1 MAALGSLVWVEDTDD
16 AWIDGEVVEANDDD
30 VKVICQTKTVVAK
43 ANAVYPKDPEF
54 PELGVDDMTKLAYL
68 HEPGVLL
75 NLKARYN
82 ANEIYTYTG
91 NILIAVNPFKR
102 LPHLYGND
110 IMEQYKGSD
119 FGELSP
125 HPFAVADSAY
135 RKMINEGVSQAI
147 LVSGESGAGKTE
159 STKMLMQY
167 LAFMGGKAQ
176 SEGRSVEQQ
185 VLESNPVLEAFGN
198 AKTVKNNNSSFQEI
212 EQYKLGEP
220 STFHYLNQSNCY
232 SLSALDDAK
241 EYLAT
246 RKAMDVVGI
255 SSEEQDAIFRT
266 VAAILHLGNIEF
278 EKGEESDAAEPKDDK
293 SRFHLKVAAELFMCD
308 EKALEDSLCKRVM
321 VTRGESI
328 TKSLDPG
335 SAALSRDALAKIVYS
350 KLFDWL
356 VTKINNSIGQD
367 PSSEYII
374 GVLDIYGFESFK
386 TNSFEQFCINLTNE
400 KLQQHF
406 NQHVFKMEQEE
417 YTKEEIDWSYI
428 EFIDNQDV
436 LDLIEKKPG
445 GIIALIDEACMF
457 PKSTHD
463 TLAQKLYQTFN
474 GHKRFTKPKLARTDF
489 TICHYAG
496 DVTYQTELFLD
507 KNKDYV
513 VREHQALM
521 NSSDCSFVSSLF
533 PKLRLESSNSSKFSS
548 IGSQF
553 KQQLQSLLETLNTTE
568 PHYIRCVKPNNVLKP
583 EIFENINVLHQLRCG
598 GVLEAIRISCA
609 GYPTRKPFSEF
620 LTSFDEVDACKK
632 LLAKVELKGFQIG
645 KTKVFLRAG
654 QMAELDAHR
663 SEALGHSARIIQRK
677 VLTYQSRKKYMMLQS
692 ASRDIQAFCRGR
704 MARLQF
710 ESMRRE
716 AASLR
721 IQKQARTYICQTAYK
736 NLCISAVYI
745 QTELRAMAALV
756 ELQYRKKRHAAILI
770 QAKSNQKMSV
780 SSSAAKET
788 GALQETNTKLEKELK
803 ELTSILELEKQMRM
817 ELEEAKNQEVEE
829 LKAALS
835 DMKLQLGETQETK
848 SEEILKLQSALQDMQ
863 LEFEELA
870 KDLEMTHD
878 LAAENENLKELVS
891 SLQRKTD
898 ESETNYEETGKQSE
912 KQEVPVIDNDAI
924 IKLEAENQQLK
935 ALVSSLEEKIDALDR
950 KHDETSSHITEQLKE
965 SASSDY
971 EIVSDL
977 AAENERL
984 KALVSSL
991 EKEKEGTHMIKEE
1004 SSTEDIDNE
1013 MTKKLAAENKELFD
1027 LVDLLE
1033 KKIVET
1039 EKKYEEASR
1048 LCEERLQKVVDTEN
1062 KYEEASK
1069 LCEERLQQ
1077 VVEAETKLIELK
1089 TSMQRLEEKVSDM
1102 ETEDK
1107 ILRQQALAHSASRK
1121 MSSQMSFTGP
1131 PPMENGHHASLAP
1144 IPSRR
1149 FGTISFRGSRIERQ
1163 PHEYVDVLIKF
1174 VSQKVG
1180 FSHGKPVAAFT
1191 IYKCLIHWKVFE
1203 AEKTSIFDR
1212 MVPVFGSA
1220 IENPED
1226 NDHLTYW
1233 LTNTSTLLFLL
1244 QRSLKNHSTSSASP
1258 RLPPQPTSFFGRMTQ
1273 GFRSPSSGSLSGD
1286 VVQQVDAKVP
1296 ALLFKQQLTAY
1307 VETIYGIV
1315 QENGL
1320 KDSSNEPSSND
1331 LPAQSSEQN
1340 SPAKPSE
1347 DKIPP
1352 EKLPEGSSPEKP
1364 SEEDPHAKISEEN
1377 TPAKPSAD
1385 NAPEETWQGIIDLL
1399 NRLLG
1404 TLQKNYVPLFLAQK
1418 IFSQTFQGINVQ
1430 VFNSLMQQEC
1440 CTFNMGKRVDAFLNE
1455 LEAWWSSWDELKH
1468 TRQAVVL
1475 LVTEQ
1480 KSTITYDN
1488 LTTNLCP
1495 ALSTQQLYR
1504 ICTLCKIDDDK
1515 DHNVSPDVISNLKL
1529 LITDEDEDSRSFSLD
1544 NDSSIPFAADE
1555 ISNCMQEKEF
1565 TNVKAAVELA
1575 DNPNFHF
1582 LKD

>member
-43 ANAVYPKDPEF
+43 VNAVYPKDPEF

-167 LAFMGGKAQ
+167 LAFMGGKDQ
-176 SEGRSVEQQ
+176 TEGRSVEQQ

-198 AKTVKNNNSSFQEI
+198 AKTVKNNNSSFQDI
-212 EQYKLGEP
+212 ERYKLGEP

-620 LTSFDEVDACKK
+620 LTRFRILFPEAANKRRCLCRRRYLRMKK
-632 LLAKVELKGFQIG
+632 AAITTQCGWRVKV
-645 KTKVFLRAG
+645 A
-654 QMAELDAHR
+654 
-663 SEALGHSARIIQRK
+663 
-677 VLTYQSRKKYMMLQS
+677 
-692 ASRDIQAFCRGR
+692 
-704 MARLQF
+704 
-710 ESMRRE
+710 RRE
-716 AASLR
+716 LR
-721 IQKQARTYICQTAYK
+721 K
-736 NLCISAVYI
+736 L
-745 QTELRAMAALV
+745 
-756 ELQYRKKRHAAILI
+756 
-770 QAKSNQKMSV
+770 KM
-780 SSSAAKET
+780 AAKET

-912 KQEVPVIDNDAI
+912 KQEVPVIDNDVI

-991 EKEKEGTHMIKEE
+991 EKEKEGAHMIKEE

-1077 VVEAETKLIELK
+1077 V
-1089 TSMQRLEEKVSDM
+1089 SDM

-1121 MSSQMSFTGP
+1121 MSPQMSFTGH

-1144 IPSRR
+1144 VPSRR
-1149 FGTISFRGSRIERQ
+1149 FGTISFRRSRIEGQ

-1315 QENGL
+1315 QENVKRELEPVLLSCIQGL
-1320 KDSSNEPSSND
+1320 KDSSNEPSSDD

-1340 SPAKPSE
+1340 SPAKSSEQNSLAKPSE

-1430 VFNSLMQQEC
+1430 VFN
-1440 CTFNMGKRVDAFLNE
+1440 
-1455 LEAWWSSWDELKH
+1455 
-1468 TRQAVVL
+1468 
-1475 LVTEQ
+1475 
-1480 KSTITYDN
+1480 
-1488 LTTNLCP
+1488 
-1495 ALSTQQLYR
+1495 R

-1515 DHNVSPDVISNLKL
+1515 DQNVSPDVISNLKL

>member
-1 MAALGSLVWVEDTDD
+1 
-16 AWIDGEVVEANDDD
+16 
-30 VKVICQTKTVVAK
+30 
-43 ANAVYPKDPEF
+43 
-54 PELGVDDMTKLAYL
+54 
-68 HEPGVLL
+68 
-75 NLKARYN
+75 
-82 ANEIYTYTG
+82 
-91 NILIAVNPFKR
+91 
-102 LPHLYGND
+102 
-110 IMEQYKGSD
+110 
-119 FGELSP
+119 
-125 HPFAVADSAY
+125 
-135 RKMINEGVSQAI
+135 
-147 LVSGESGAGKTE
+147 
-159 STKMLMQY
+159 
-167 LAFMGGKAQ
+167 
-176 SEGRSVEQQ
+176 
-185 VLESNPVLEAFGN
+185 
-198 AKTVKNNNSSFQEI
+198 
-212 EQYKLGEP
+212 
-220 STFHYLNQSNCY
+220 
-232 SLSALDDAK
+232 
-241 EYLAT
+241 
-246 RKAMDVVGI
+246 
-255 SSEEQDAIFRT
+255 
-266 VAAILHLGNIEF
+266 
-278 EKGEESDAAEPKDDK
+278 
-293 SRFHLKVAAELFMCD
+293 
-308 EKALEDSLCKRVM
+308 
-321 VTRGESI
+321 
-328 TKSLDPG
+328 
-335 SAALSRDALAKIVYS
+335 
-350 KLFDWL
+350 
-356 VTKINNSIGQD
+356 
-367 PSSEYII
+367 
-374 GVLDIYGFESFK
+374 
-386 TNSFEQFCINLTNE
+386 
-400 KLQQHF
+400 
-406 NQHVFKMEQEE
+406 
-417 YTKEEIDWSYI
+417 
-428 EFIDNQDV
+428 
-436 LDLIEKKPG
+436 
-445 GIIALIDEACMF
+445 
-457 PKSTHD
+457 
-463 TLAQKLYQTFN
+463 
-474 GHKRFTKPKLARTDF
+474 
-489 TICHYAG
+489 
-496 DVTYQTELFLD
+496 
-507 KNKDYV
+507 
-513 VREHQALM
+513 
-521 NSSDCSFVSSLF
+521 
-533 PKLRLESSNSSKFSS
+533 
-548 IGSQF
+548 
-553 KQQLQSLLETLNTTE
+553 
-568 PHYIRCVKPNNVLKP
+568 
-583 EIFENINVLHQLRCG
+583 
-598 GVLEAIRISCA
+598 
-609 GYPTRKPFSEF
+609 
-620 LTSFDEVDACKK
+620 
-632 LLAKVELKGFQIG
+632 
-645 KTKVFLRAG
+645 
-654 QMAELDAHR
+654 
-663 SEALGHSARIIQRK
+663 
-677 VLTYQSRKKYMMLQS
+677 
-692 ASRDIQAFCRGR
+692 
-704 MARLQF
+704 
-710 ESMRRE
+710 
-716 AASLR
+716 
-721 IQKQARTYICQTAYK
+721 
-736 NLCISAVYI
+736 
-745 QTELRAMAALV
+745 
-756 ELQYRKKRHAAILI
+756 
-770 QAKSNQKMSV
+770 MSV

-803 ELTSILELEKQMRM
+803 ELTSILELEKQMRVHM

>member
-1 MAALGSLVWVEDTDD
+1 MYDT
-16 AWIDGEVVEANDDD
+16 
-30 VKVICQTKTVVAK
+30 
-43 ANAVYPKDPEF
+43 
-54 PELGVDDMTKLAYL
+54 
-68 HEPGVLL
+68 
-75 NLKARYN
+75 
-82 ANEIYTYTG
+82 
-91 NILIAVNPFKR
+91 
-102 LPHLYGND
+102 
-110 IMEQYKGSD
+110 
-119 FGELSP
+119 
-125 HPFAVADSAY
+125 
-135 RKMINEGVSQAI
+135 
-147 LVSGESGAGKTE
+147 
-159 STKMLMQY
+159 
-167 LAFMGGKAQ
+167 
-176 SEGRSVEQQ
+176 
-185 VLESNPVLEAFGN
+185 
-198 AKTVKNNNSSFQEI
+198 FQ
-212 EQYKLGEP
+212 
-220 STFHYLNQSNCY
+220 
-232 SLSALDDAK
+232 
-241 EYLAT
+241 
-246 RKAMDVVGI
+246 
-255 SSEEQDAIFRT
+255 
-266 VAAILHLGNIEF
+266 
-278 EKGEESDAAEPKDDK
+278 
-293 SRFHLKVAAELFMCD
+293 
-308 EKALEDSLCKRVM
+308 
-321 VTRGESI
+321 
-328 TKSLDPG
+328 
-335 SAALSRDALAKIVYS
+335 
-350 KLFDWL
+350 
-356 VTKINNSIGQD
+356 
-367 PSSEYII
+367 
-374 GVLDIYGFESFK
+374 
-386 TNSFEQFCINLTNE
+386 
-400 KLQQHF
+400 
-406 NQHVFKMEQEE
+406 
-417 YTKEEIDWSYI
+417 
-428 EFIDNQDV
+428 
-436 LDLIEKKPG
+436 
-445 GIIALIDEACMF
+445 
-457 PKSTHD
+457 
-463 TLAQKLYQTFN
+463 
-474 GHKRFTKPKLARTDF
+474 
-489 TICHYAG
+489 
-496 DVTYQTELFLD
+496 
-507 KNKDYV
+507 
-513 VREHQALM
+513 
-521 NSSDCSFVSSLF
+521 
-533 PKLRLESSNSSKFSS
+533 
-548 IGSQF
+548 
-553 KQQLQSLLETLNTTE
+553 
-568 PHYIRCVKPNNVLKP
+568 
-583 EIFENINVLHQLRCG
+583 
-598 GVLEAIRISCA
+598 
-609 GYPTRKPFSEF
+609 
-620 LTSFDEVDACKK
+620 
-632 LLAKVELKGFQIG
+632 
-645 KTKVFLRAG
+645 
-654 QMAELDAHR
+654 
-663 SEALGHSARIIQRK
+663 
-677 VLTYQSRKKYMMLQS
+677 
-692 ASRDIQAFCRGR
+692 
-704 MARLQF
+704 
-710 ESMRRE
+710 
-716 AASLR
+716 
-721 IQKQARTYICQTAYK
+721 
-736 NLCISAVYI
+736 
-745 QTELRAMAALV
+745 
-756 ELQYRKKRHAAILI
+756 
-770 QAKSNQKMSV
+770 
-780 SSSAAKET
+780 
-788 GALQETNTKLEKELK
+788 
-803 ELTSILELEKQMRM
+803 
-817 ELEEAKNQEVEE
+817 
-829 LKAALS
+829 
-835 DMKLQLGETQETK
+835 
-848 SEEILKLQSALQDMQ
+848 
-863 LEFEELA
+863 
-870 KDLEMTHD
+870 
-878 LAAENENLKELVS
+878 
-891 SLQRKTD
+891 
-898 ESETNYEETGKQSE
+898 
-912 KQEVPVIDNDAI
+912 
-924 IKLEAENQQLK
+924 
-935 ALVSSLEEKIDALDR
+935 
-950 KHDETSSHITEQLKE
+950 
-965 SASSDY
+965 
-971 EIVSDL
+971 
-977 AAENERL
+977 
-984 KALVSSL
+984 ALVSSL
-991 EKEKEGTHMIKEE
+991 EKEKEGAHMIKEE

-1033 KKIVET
+1033 KKIIET
-1039 EKKYEEASR
+1039 ENKYEEASR

-1131 PPMENGHHASLAP
+1131 PASLAP

-1149 FGTISFRGSRIERQ
+1149 FGTISFRRSRIERQ

-1315 QENGL
+1315 QENVKRELEPVLLSCIQRERDSQLMAQGL
-1320 KDSSNEPSSND
+1320 KDSSNEPSSDD

-1455 LEAWWSSWDELKH
+1455 LEAWCSLATEEFVGSSWDELKH

-1480 KSTITYDN
+1480 KSTITYDD

-1515 DHNVSPDVISNLKL
+1515 DQNVSPDVISNLKL